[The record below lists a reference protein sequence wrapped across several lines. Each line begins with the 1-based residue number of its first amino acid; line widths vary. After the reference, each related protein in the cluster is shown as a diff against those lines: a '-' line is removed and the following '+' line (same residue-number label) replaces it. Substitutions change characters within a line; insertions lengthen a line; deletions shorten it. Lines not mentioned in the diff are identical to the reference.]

1 MNQPDDKQK
10 TGRARDRD
18 AVRIGDWV
26 LYPDLGTLWKADGE
40 VRLHPKA
47 LHILLVLVDAKD
59 RGVSREA
66 LLEQVWGSS
75 YPTDYVVSRAIADLR
90 AALGEKAGEQK
101 YIRTLPKY
109 GYQLVAKTGPVEYTE
124 PGKHYWATHAPRR
137 ISYAIGV
144 LFLVFVLWPH
154 GQYKTAIPAPRP
166 LTAAPGL
173 EHQPRISPD
182 GQWVIYAALKPQRSD
197 WDLFRV
203 SLVSGESQPVAVSQG
218 VVEHGPAYSPDG
230 NEVAYVRMDSEG
242 CEVVIQPIVLGVPRP
257 VSSCTTKFPSLVDWS
272 PDGNWL
278 AYTSDTV
285 DDPDHRRRIYLF
297 DTNSGDTRMAS
308 TDVTPTGS
316 DFYPRFSPGGD
327 YIAFIRGEPQ
337 PDHRSTLWLA
347 NYAENTERPLT
358 SQPAQIGGMTW
369 LDDDRLMYSVSKSG
383 RMQMHVLEI
392 VDGSTSDLA
401 LEDILHPDY
410 HQAQELLVAARIRR
424 DMNLAILDV
433 DGTIR
438 SVAISTY
445 DDHHGRF
452 SPDGQWLSFVSSRN
466 GNEEIWLAS
475 SSGEAVRKLTDFG
488 GINVRY
494 PGWQNRGQAVIFSA
508 QGGTA
513 EQIYSVDL
521 ISGSQQQL
529 PMATPQGTTPSYL
542 PSGGGYVYGCLHESR
557 WGICGSR
564 DGAEQTF
571 VATGFFQPQAIN
583 DNEVLA
589 VNTHGILHRIS
600 LADGTSEEIW
610 DGLPLLGR
618 TGWALQG
625 EDLYYIANAPGGNGR
640 IFRRNLASGVT
651 EQLFEGEMPVADTT
665 LSVNPITGALLFT
678 RFQAA
683 SDDLTVYQA
692 VKF

>member
-1 MNQPDDKQK
+1 
-10 TGRARDRD
+10 
-18 AVRIGDWV
+18 
-26 LYPDLGTLWKADGE
+26 
-40 VRLHPKA
+40 
-47 LHILLVLVDAKD
+47 
-59 RGVSREA
+59 
-66 LLEQVWGSS
+66 
-75 YPTDYVVSRAIADLR
+75 
-90 AALGEKAGEQK
+90 
-101 YIRTLPKY
+101 
-109 GYQLVAKTGPVEYTE
+109 
-124 PGKHYWATHAPRR
+124 
-137 ISYAIGV
+137 
-144 LFLVFVLWPH
+144 
-154 GQYKTAIPAPRP
+154 
-166 LTAAPGL
+166 
-173 EHQPRISPD
+173 
-182 GQWVIYAALKPQRSD
+182 
-197 WDLFRV
+197 
-203 SLVSGESQPVAVSQG
+203 
-218 VVEHGPAYSPDG
+218 
-230 NEVAYVRMDSEG
+230 
-242 CEVVIQPIVLGVPRP
+242 
-257 VSSCTTKFPSLVDWS
+257 
-272 PDGNWL
+272 
-278 AYTSDTV
+278 
-285 DDPDHRRRIYLF
+285 
-297 DTNSGDTRMAS
+297 
-308 TDVTPTGS
+308 
-316 DFYPRFSPGGD
+316 
-327 YIAFIRGEPQ
+327 
-337 PDHRSTLWLA
+337 
-347 NYAENTERPLT
+347 
-358 SQPAQIGGMTW
+358 
-369 LDDDRLMYSVSKSG
+369 
-383 RMQMHVLEI
+383 
-392 VDGSTSDLA
+392 
-401 LEDILHPDY
+401 
-410 HQAQELLVAARIRR
+410 
-424 DMNLAILDV
+424 MNLAILDV

-494 PGWQNRGQAVIFSA
+494 PGWQNSGQAVIFSA
-508 QGGTA
+508 QGETA